1 MLQENNTFSGSDTG
15 AGVVGGGGGAGGG
28 GGGVEDQEHLVH
40 ENVYTLQQR
49 EMSEEQLI
57 AQYLSKQSF
66 NLPSSKFLASKSYLK
81 ISL

>member
-15 AGVVGGGGGAGGG
+15 AGVVGGGGGAGG

>member
-15 AGVVGGGGGAGGG
+15 AGVVGGGGGAGAGGRG

-66 NLPSSKFLASKSYLK
+66 NLPSSKFLV
-81 ISL
+81 

>member
-15 AGVVGGGGGAGGG
+15 AGVVGGGGGAGG

-66 NLPSSKFLASKSYLK
+66 NLPSSKFLD
-81 ISL
+81 

>member
-1 MLQENNTFSGSDTG
+1 MLQQNNKFSGSGTS
-15 AGVVGGGGGAGGG
+15 AGVVGEGGGGAGGGGGG

-66 NLPSSKFLASKSYLK
+66 NLPSSKFLV
-81 ISL
+81 

>member
-1 MLQENNTFSGSDTG
+1 MLQENYKFSVSGTG

-28 GGGVEDQEHLVH
+28 GGGGEEDQEHLVH

-66 NLPSSKFLASKSYLK
+66 NLPSSKLIVFQSTIK
-81 ISL
+81 